1 MKTPRRSG
9 QARAEP
15 VTDPGGWRPSP
26 GYLAIALALAVASL
40 VFLLKPS
47 EEADGPRPSKAASTT
62 QRETIPMWTPP
73 AIAVP
78 QAEQEVPPAA
88 PEQHVE
94 GDADPT
100 RDLTFYVARGE
111 KPTMPEVIERLQQA
125 GVYTGLGA
133 FTPPGTSPPLVGIA
147 VPEDFELPPG
157 YVRHYQTTD
166 DGQRVE
172 AILMYSPDFQFV
184 DASKQPLAIPKDRV
198 VVPEH
203 APPGLAIRRVEI
215 PKPVEPQ

>member
-1 MKTPRRSG
+1 MKTPRRPDRP
-9 QARAEP
+9 RANP
-15 VTDPGGWRPSP
+15 APIPDRDGWRPSL
-26 GYLAIALALAVASL
+26 GYLAIALALASVSLVYLFKSSGEGEDAVASSA
-40 VFLLKPS
+40 P
-47 EEADGPRPSKAASTT
+47 AH
-62 QRETIPMWTPP
+62 ETFATWTPP
-73 AIAVP
+73 SLAVP
-78 QAEQEVPPAA
+78 QVEPEAPPNIS
-88 PEQHVE
+88 EQHAE

-100 RDLTFYVARGE
+100 RDLSFYVARGE

-157 YVRHYQTTD
+157 YVRHYQATD

-184 DASKQPLAIPKDRV
+184 DTANQPIAIPKDRV

-215 PKPVEPQ
+215 PKPAEPQ

>member
-9 QARAEP
+9 QPPAEP
-15 VTDPGGWRPSP
+15 VTHPGGWRPSP
-26 GYLAIALALAVASL
+26 GYLAIALALAVVSL
-40 VFLLKPS
+40 VFLFKS
-47 EEADGPRPSKAASTT
+47 SDEAGSARPSKAASAP
-62 QRETIPMWTPP
+62 QHETIATWTPP

-78 QAEQEVPPAA
+78 QAEQEVPPGAA
-88 PEQHVE
+88 EQHVE

-157 YVRHYQTTD
+157 YVRHYQATD

-184 DASKQPLAIPKDRV
+184 DAARQPIAIPKDRV

-203 APPGLAIRRVEI
+203 APPGLAIRRIEI
-215 PKPVEPQ
+215 PRPAEPQ